1 MPISNWKLAT
11 SVLATLKISVLK
23 VEHPY
28 GESHY
33 SAATD
38 ERGKVTVRSIGRH
51 QSQEKEVVSILTNG
65 IETVRTITTTLRNGP
80 TTVRR
85 EWLVGRDAS
94 HRAGRVAVLGDRL
107 DGRASLHRL
116 RR

>member
-1 MPISNWKLAT
+1 M
-11 SVLATLKISVLK
+11 
-23 VEHPY
+23 EYPY

-65 IETVRTITTTLRNGP
+65 IETVRTITTTLRNDP

-85 EWLVGRDAS
+85 EWLVGRDAPIAPGGS
-94 HRAGRVAVLGDRL
+94 PSSATAWTEVAVLGDRL